1 MLARLDAENLFMSKF
16 FGAIIDQT
24 GNAEMGDEILKDG
37 WEGIWGWRG
46 WAEKREGG
54 REGGGERGKTFI
66 DEWCSANACAS
77 NAPQHRK
84 TMFDVQL
91 GTHAHHHKCT

>member
-1 MLARLDAENLFMSKF
+1 
-16 FGAIIDQT
+16 
-24 GNAEMGDEILKDG
+24 MGVERVG
-37 WEGIWGWRG
+37 GREGRRAVG
-46 WAEKREGG
+46 REGG

>member
-46 WAEKREGG
+46 WAE
-54 REGGGERGKTFI
+54 
-66 DEWCSANACAS
+66 
-77 NAPQHRK
+77 
-84 TMFDVQL
+84 
-91 GTHAHHHKCT
+91 